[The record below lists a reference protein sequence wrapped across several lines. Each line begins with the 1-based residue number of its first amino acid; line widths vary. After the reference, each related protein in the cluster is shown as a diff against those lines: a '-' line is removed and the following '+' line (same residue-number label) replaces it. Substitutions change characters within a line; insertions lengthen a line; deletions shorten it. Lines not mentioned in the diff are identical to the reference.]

1 MQHSTVTNNS
11 QPSSVIIATTHVHS
25 NMADSAQKA
34 FDEKRYVD
42 SVKLFNVFMKDHPKR
57 TTPDHF
63 LLRSTALLRLGKK
76 EAALRDADRATR
88 LAYAQKSNE
97 ALGKAQMRRAVTY
110 VSLGD
115 NAAAKKCV
123 DFAETAN
130 PEERTIPVWKAK
142 IGMSSGSNEASDVP
156 QIPDID
162 ISYVWKGPTDVPVKH
177 EVKPEVKKTEA
188 TATTNDTNNETQTPK
203 PSVKPAATQ
212 ETPFKVPTSEFKFEP
227 KPDVKSDPMPAP
239 MDDSKSTA
247 SSRSDEANTSSISFN
262 GPKEDL
268 RTDFFQSNEKI
279 TVSIYRKNTP
289 KDAKCDI
296 QPTSISIICSMY
308 SWSTQLYAPIVP
320 SESSVQIYG
329 TKVDFTLMK
338 KTPAKW
344 PTVSGNASLND
355 DSETPIKSPSST
367 TKSGPSQITNID
379 FFQTPTHINAYL
391 YMPNLVEYEPAVIGT
406 PSSFTVTFTNNN
418 DPKNSFVKTV
428 FLHGLIEPELLQ
440 FKVYPTKLE
449 VQMRKKTS
457 GNWPSLEKGVSNTS
471 SSAIAP
477 PTTKDWSK
485 IQIEDDSDD
494 DLNSENPDDF
504 FKALYADADDDTR
517 RAMMKSFVESGG
529 TSLSTDWDKVEK
541 GEHS

>member
-1 MQHSTVTNNS
+1 MS
-11 QPSSVIIATTHVHS
+11 
-25 NMADSAQKA
+25 DSAQKA

-88 LAYAQKSNE
+88 LAFVQKNSE
-97 ALGKAQMRRAVTY
+97 LLGKAQMRRAVTF

-123 DFAETAN
+123 DFAEEAN

-142 IGMSSGSNEASDVP
+142 IGISSGANDASDVAK
-156 QIPDID
+156 IPDID
-162 ISYVWKGPTDVPVKH
+162 ISYVWKGDVPVKT
-177 EVKPEVKKTEA
+177 ETKDTDKPVSKPVASTPTSKTKA
-188 TATTNDTNNETQTPK
+188 APAPVPTSTSK
-203 PSVKPAATQ
+203 PSPASTPAKPTT
-212 ETPFKVPTSEFKFEP
+212 TPESTFKVPTSEFKFEP
-227 KPDVKSDPMPAP
+227 KDDTKPAESKKP
-239 MDDSKSTA
+239 ETKVNDGKTDSA
-247 SSRSDEANTSSISFN
+247 TSSN

-279 TVSIYRKNTP
+279 TVSVYRKNTP
-289 KDAKCDI
+289 QDAKCDI
-296 QPTSISIICSMY
+296 QATTIAILSSLY

-329 TKVDFTLMK
+329 TKVDFTLTK

-344 PTVSGNASLND
+344 PTISGSASSSD
-355 DSETPIKSPSST
+355 EPAATPSA
-367 TKSGPSQITNID
+367 SGKAHITNID

-391 YMPNLVEYEPAVIGT
+391 YVPDLVNYTPAVTAT
-406 PSSFTVTFTNNN
+406 PTSLTVNFKSNSDKSSSFEKKI
-418 DPKNSFVKTV
+418 D
-428 FLHGLIEPELLQ
+428 LHGAIEPELLQ
-440 FKVYPTKLE
+440 ENVYPTKLE
-449 VQMRKKTS
+449 IQMRKKTS
-457 GNWPSLEKGVSNTS
+457 GNWPSLEAGASSTPS
-471 SSAIAP
+471 SSSIAP

-494 DLNSENPDDF
+494 ELNSENPDDF

-529 TSLSTDWDKVEK
+529 TSLSTDWGKVEK